1 VLRYLKGT
9 RSWGVKLG
17 HGGNPGGEIMCLTLR
32 DARDARAFVDANHAT
47 GIDDKRSVSGY
58 VLQVY
63 GGPVSWASKTQQLTS
78 TSSTESEFRAMS
90 DASKEVLWLMKV
102 LGYFDIHPKP
112 FHIFGD
118 SQGAIHALK
127 NYSYT
132 KHTKHIE
139 IHHDFMR
146 ERYALSELNFVH
158 IPGANNPADIFT
170 KALGRQKF
178 EQFRVGMGMDC
189 LK

>member
-1 VLRYLKGT
+1 
-9 RSWGVKLG
+9 
-17 HGGNPGGEIMCLTLR
+17 
-32 DARDARAFVDANHAT
+32 
-47 GIDDKRSVSGY
+47 
-58 VLQVY
+58 
-63 GGPVSWASKTQQLTS
+63 
-78 TSSTESEFRAMS
+78 MS

-102 LGYFDIHPKP
+102 LGYFDIHPRP

-178 EQFRVGMGMDC
+178 EQFRVAMGMDC